1 MMEEVEAVVE
11 EVEAVVE
18 EVEAVVEDYLGRTDR
33 KELSIQTEGN
43 NSIVLV
49 VEVVEVEYIQDSH

>member
-1 MMEEVEAVVE
+1 MMEEVGAVVE
-11 EVEAVVE
+11 VEEEVVVE
-18 EVEAVVEDYLGRTDR
+18 VVEVAEDYLGRTDR
-33 KELSIQTEGN
+33 KELSIHTQRN